1 MNKSNLYRAITVAG
15 KLAQACDSEAV
26 PSQVL
31 LEESLAV
38 ILDLVSKLKEYENAN
53 QAQKM
58 PGNYSISTTRDS
70 AAYDR
75 AAINTTITSKAL

>member
-1 MNKSNLYRAITVAG
+1 MSKSNLYKAITVAG
-15 KLAQACDSEAV
+15 KLAQVCDDDAV
-26 PSQVL
+26 PSRNL

-53 QAQKM
+53 QAKKM
-58 PGNYSISTTRDS
+58 PGNYSISTTRDN

-75 AAINTTITSKAL
+75 AAINTTITSKAI